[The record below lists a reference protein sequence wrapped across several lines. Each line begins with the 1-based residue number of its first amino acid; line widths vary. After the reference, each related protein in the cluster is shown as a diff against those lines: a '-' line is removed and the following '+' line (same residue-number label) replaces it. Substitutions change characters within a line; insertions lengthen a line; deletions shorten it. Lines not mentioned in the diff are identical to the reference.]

1 MLVMKKRPT
10 AGENTKSLPN
20 MVFIMRKE
28 RLMKKT
34 MMPEKMVVEKPRAHR
49 RC

>member
-1 MLVMKKRPT
+1 M
-10 AGENTKSLPN
+10 KSLPN

-28 RLMKKT
+28 RPMKET
-34 MMPEKMVVEKPRAHR
+34 MMPDQMVVEKPRAHR